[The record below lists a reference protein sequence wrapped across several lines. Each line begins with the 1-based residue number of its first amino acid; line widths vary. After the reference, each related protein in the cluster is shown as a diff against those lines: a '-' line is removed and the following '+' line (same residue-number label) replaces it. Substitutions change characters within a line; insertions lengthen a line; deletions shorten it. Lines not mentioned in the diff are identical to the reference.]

1 MSYFAVECGGK
12 YCDHISIVDSDGN
25 RVFENY
31 FNLTYD
37 EMKNQDDLEEFVV
50 AVMDATADGQDQ
62 VIITLIGE
70 DDVFIWSVIAGV
82 IDDEIRY
89 NLVDWQKDGKKYRY
103 EPLDKY
109 DKM

>member
-1 MSYFAVECGGK
+1 MNYFAVECGGN
-12 YCDHISIVDSDGN
+12 YRDHISIVDSDGN
-25 RVFENY
+25 QVFENY

-50 AVMDATADGQDQ
+50 AVMDATTDGKDQ

-70 DDVFIWSVIAGV
+70 DDVFIWSVIAGM

-89 NLVDWQKDGKKYRY
+89 NLVDWTKDGKKYRY
-103 EPLDKY
+103 EPLDK
-109 DKM
+109 